1 MTKKAR
7 KITALQYN
15 KNRKQIM
22 ILLHSH
28 SSSVKSVASNECSPG
43 GCREG
48 EIPMDVNAAHLRF
61 ITAHIVQ
68 AKLHILRER
77 RRCFVENMNESKWQI
92 FTDAKDLD
100 ANHVFTLELQKAML
114 HALLENKKL
123 TFKQYEQALELLEKK
138 KIKRERF
145 DAKSNPK

>member
-1 MTKKAR
+1 M
-7 KITALQYN
+7 
-15 KNRKQIM
+15 
-22 ILLHSH
+22 
-28 SSSVKSVASNECSPG
+28 
-43 GCREG
+43 
-48 EIPMDVNAAHLRF
+48 
-61 ITAHIVQ
+61 
-68 AKLHILRER
+68 
-77 RRCFVENMNESKWQI
+77 ENMNESKWQI

>member
-1 MTKKAR
+1 
-7 KITALQYN
+7 
-15 KNRKQIM
+15 M

-48 EIPMDVNAAHLRF
+48 EIPMDVVAAHLRL

-68 AKLHILRER
+68 ATLNIFKGR
-77 RRCFVENMNESKWQI
+77 RRCFVENMNESKWQV

-100 ANHVFTLELQKAML
+100 ANTVFTLELQKAML
-114 HALLENKKL
+114 LALYENKKL
-123 TFKQYEQALELLEKK
+123 NFRQYEQALELLEKK
-138 KIKRERF
+138 RKM
-145 DAKSNPK
+145 